1 MIDWDDP
8 IFTQIFLDDSS
19 IEVFGNHGE
28 TVLSERIFPSPD
40 NISIEYFPK
49 GGDSKISS
57 LRAWNLK
64 SIWHP

>member
-1 MIDWDDP
+1 MAWDDP
-8 IFTQIFLDDSS
+8 IFMQIFLDDFS
-19 IEVFGNHGE
+19 IGVFGNHGE

-49 GGDSKISS
+49 GGDSKFSS
-57 LRAWNLK
+57 PRAWNLK